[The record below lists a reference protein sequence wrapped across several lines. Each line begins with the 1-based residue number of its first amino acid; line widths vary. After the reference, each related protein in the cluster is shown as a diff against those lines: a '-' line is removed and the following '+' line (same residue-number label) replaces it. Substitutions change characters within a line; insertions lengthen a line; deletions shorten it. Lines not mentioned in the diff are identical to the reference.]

1 VTAVAYARRTTE
13 PTAEAAPRSA
23 SNGWWG
29 MVLFVATE
37 ATLFAVL
44 LASYF
49 YIRFKTTGGWP
60 PDGITD
66 PKLLRALVITT
77 LLAASSVF
85 VFAAESGVRRG
96 SQRALVLGLATAFL
110 LGLAFLGL
118 QIWETVVVAREFT
131 PRTDTYGSLF
141 FTITGAHSAHLVVG
155 LLLVAWI
162 QVRSW
167 FRAYTLRRHL
177 GVQMASIYWHFVVA
191 VQIAIFATLYLSPRL

>member
-1 VTAVAYARRTTE
+1 VTAVAYARRVTE
-13 PTAEAAPRSA
+13 PTVEAAPRSA

-60 PDGITD
+60 PDGIAD
-66 PKLLRALVITT
+66 PKLLRAVVMTV
-77 LLAASSVF
+77 LLAVSSFF
-85 VFAAESGVRRG
+85 VHAAESGIRRG
-96 SQRALVLGLATAFL
+96 SQRALVLGLAGGFL

-118 QIWETVVVAREFT
+118 QIWETVVVSDEFT
-131 PRTDTYGSLF
+131 PKTNTYGSLF
-141 FTITGAHSAHLVVG
+141 FTITGAHSAHLAVG

-162 QVRSW
+162 QVRGW
-167 FRAYTLRRHL
+167 FGAYTPRRHL
-177 GVQMASIYWHFVVA
+177 GVQMAAIYWHFVV
-191 VQIAIFATLYLSPRL
+191 VLQVAIFATLYLSPRL

>member
-1 VTAVAYARRTTE
+1 MTAVAYARRVTD

-49 YIRFKTTGGWP
+49 YVRFKTTGGWP

-66 PKLLRALVITT
+66 PKLLRVVVMTL
-77 LLAASSVF
+77 LLAASSLF
-85 VFAAESGVRRG
+85 VYAAESGIRRG
-96 SQRALVLGLATAFL
+96 RQRALVLGLAGGFL
-110 LGLAFLGL
+110 LGVAFLGL
-118 QIWETVVVAREFT
+118 QVWETAVVADEFT

-155 LLLVAWI
+155 LLLLAWI
-162 QVRSW
+162 QVRAW
-167 FRAYTLRRHL
+167 FGAYSSRRHL

-191 VQIAIFATLYLSPRL
+191 VQLAIFAVLYLSPRL

>member
-1 VTAVAYARRTTE
+1 MSAVAYARRVTE

-49 YIRFKTTGGWP
+49 YVRFKTTGGWP
-60 PDGITD
+60 PDGIAD
-66 PKLLRALVITT
+66 PKLLRAVVMTI
-77 LLAASSVF
+77 LLAASSLF
-85 VFAAESGVRRG
+85 VYAAESGIRRG
-96 SQRALVLGLATAFL
+96 SQRALVLGLAGGFL

-118 QIWETVVVAREFT
+118 QVWETVVVAREFT
-131 PRTDTYGSLF
+131 PRTDTYGSLV
-141 FTITGAHSAHLVVG
+141 FTITGAHSAHLVLG
-155 LLLVAWI
+155 LLLLAWI
-162 QVRSW
+162 QVRAW
-167 FRAYTLRRHL
+167 FRAYTARRHL

-191 VQIAIFATLYLSPRL
+191 VQLAIFAALYLSPRL

>member
-1 VTAVAYARRTTE
+1 MTAVSYARRVTE

-37 ATLFAVL
+37 ATLFTVL

-60 PDGITD
+60 PDGIAD
-66 PKLLRALVITT
+66 PKLLRAAVMTI
-77 LLAASSVF
+77 LLAASSLF
-85 VFAAESGVRRG
+85 VYTAESGIRRG
-96 SQRALVLGLATAFL
+96 SQRALVLGLAGGFL
-110 LGLAFLGL
+110 LGLTFLGL

-167 FRAYTLRRHL
+167 FRAYTPRRHL

>member
-1 VTAVAYARRTTE
+1 VTAVAYARRVTE
-13 PTAEAAPRSA
+13 PTVEAAPRSA

-60 PDGITD
+60 PDGIAD
-66 PKLLRALVITT
+66 PKLLRAVVMTV
-77 LLAASSVF
+77 LLAVSSFF
-85 VFAAESGVRRG
+85 VHAAESGIRRG
-96 SQRALVLGLATAFL
+96 SQRALVLGLAGGFL

-118 QIWETVVVAREFT
+118 QIWETVVVSDDFT
-131 PRTDTYGSLF
+131 PKTNTYGSLF
-141 FTITGAHSAHLVVG
+141 FTITGAHSAHLAVG

-162 QVRSW
+162 QVRGW
-167 FRAYTLRRHL
+167 FGAYTPRRHL
-177 GVQMASIYWHFVVA
+177 GVQMAAIYWHFVV
-191 VQIAIFATLYLSPRL
+191 VLQVAIFATLYLSPRL

>member
-1 VTAVAYARRTTE
+1 VTAVAYARRVTE
-13 PTAEAAPRSA
+13 PTVEAAPRSA

-60 PDGITD
+60 PDGIAD
-66 PKLLRALVITT
+66 PKLLRAVVMTV
-77 LLAASSVF
+77 LLAASSFLVH
-85 VFAAESGVRRG
+85 AAESGIRRG
-96 SQRALVLGLATAFL
+96 SQRALVLGLAGGFL

-118 QIWETVVVAREFT
+118 QIWETVVVSDEFT
-131 PRTDTYGSLF
+131 PKTNTYGSLF
-141 FTITGAHSAHLVVG
+141 FTITGAHSAHLAVG

-162 QVRSW
+162 QVRGW
-167 FRAYTLRRHL
+167 FGAYTPRRHL
-177 GVQMASIYWHFVVA
+177 GVQMAAIYWHFVV
-191 VQIAIFATLYLSPRL
+191 VLQVAIFATLYLSPRL

>member
-1 VTAVAYARRTTE
+1 MTAVAYARRVTE
-13 PTAEAAPRSA
+13 PTVEAAPRSA

-60 PDGITD
+60 PDGIAD
-66 PKLLRALVITT
+66 PKLLRAVVMTV
-77 LLAASSVF
+77 LLAVSSFF
-85 VFAAESGVRRG
+85 VHAAESGIRRG
-96 SQRALVLGLATAFL
+96 SQRALVLGLAGGFL

-118 QIWETVVVAREFT
+118 QIWETVVVSDEFT
-131 PRTDTYGSLF
+131 PKTNTYGSLF
-141 FTITGAHSAHLVVG
+141 FTITGAHSAHLAVG

-162 QVRSW
+162 QVRGW
-167 FRAYTLRRHL
+167 FGAYTPRRHL
-177 GVQMASIYWHFVVA
+177 GVQMAAIYWHFVV
-191 VQIAIFATLYLSPRL
+191 VLQVAIFATLYLSPRL